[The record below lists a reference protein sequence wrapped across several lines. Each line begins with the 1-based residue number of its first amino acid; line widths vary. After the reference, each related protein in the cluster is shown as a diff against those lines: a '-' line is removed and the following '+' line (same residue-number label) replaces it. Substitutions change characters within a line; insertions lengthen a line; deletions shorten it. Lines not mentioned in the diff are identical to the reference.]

1 MGAPEAIQALARER
15 LQARADRD
23 FSRADALREAITASG
38 WKVVDTADGFE
49 LVAKPPF
56 DSYANVGE
64 IPPAIVVDA
73 ALVITVLLDGW
84 PDDAHTCVSAL
95 LEHAPENAAVLL
107 LDLGNV
113 DDVGL
118 RAQEW
123 ANEYPERVCVI
134 HLEQTLEHVGWAHA
148 VSAAID
154 VSGGEYF
161 AVMDMSTV
169 LEGAAFDP
177 IVAELQSSG
186 AAGSGWKGVNVDVDD
201 AWRSFTPA
209 RPGEVDAILGYLMV
223 FRRSVIAQ
231 VRPDSKARFYRN
243 ADMEWSLAVREAG
256 GRLRIPEGDLPVR
269 QDRHH
274 GYHDSDANYRDK
286 QSKKTYDRLLQRFRG
301 RDDILSPR

>member
-23 FSRADALREAITASG
+23 FERADTLRDAITASG

-49 LVAKPPF
+49 LLAKPPF
-56 DSYANVGE
+56 DTHANVGAL
-64 IPPAIVVDA
+64 PTVVVVDA
-73 ALVITVLLDGW
+73 PLVITVLLDGW

-95 LEHAPENAAVLL
+95 LEHAPSDAAVLL

-113 DDVGL
+113 DDVGV
-118 RAQEW
+118 RAEEW
-123 ANEYPERVCVI
+123 ANEHPERVHVV
-134 HLEQTLEHVGWAHA
+134 HLEQTLEQIGWATA

-154 VSGGEYF
+154 ASDGEFF

-169 LEGAAFDP
+169 LEGDAFDP
-177 IVAELQSSG
+177 IVTELQASG
-186 AAGSGWKGVNVDVDD
+186 AVGSGWKGVNVDVDD

-209 RPGEVDAILGYLMV
+209 KAGEVDAILGYLMV
-223 FRRSVIAQ
+223 FRRSAIAQ
-231 VRPDSKARFYRN
+231 VRPDPKARFYRN
-243 ADMEWSLAVREAG
+243 ADMEWSLAIREAG

-274 GYHDSDANYRDK
+274 GYHDSDADYRDK